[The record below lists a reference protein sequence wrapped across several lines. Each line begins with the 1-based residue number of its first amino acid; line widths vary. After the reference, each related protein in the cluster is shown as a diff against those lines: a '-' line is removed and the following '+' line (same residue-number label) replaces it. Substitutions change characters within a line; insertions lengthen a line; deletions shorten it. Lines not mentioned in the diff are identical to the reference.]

1 MSKNF
6 PERLRQLRRSR
17 QLSQQQL
24 AKMCRLSQSAISN
37 YENGTRKV
45 AREIF
50 ILARVLN
57 VSPLWLAEGQGPKE
71 PTLVKQQSEPQAS
84 AYETTY
90 WPFKWVQPEALHRL
104 SAGELAL
111 VENTLLALLQS
122 LEDSDSS
129 DSD

>member
-1 MSKNF
+1 MLLHYQRLSTPSFNRGVSKYF
-6 PERLRQLRRSR
+6 PARLRQLRRSR

-57 VSPLWLAEGQGPKE
+57 VSPLSLAEREGHRE
-71 PTLVKQQSEPQAS
+71 PTVDTEHSDPHAS
-84 AYETTY
+84 PY
-90 WPFKWVQPEALHRL
+90 
-104 SAGELAL
+104 
-111 VENTLLALLQS
+111 
-122 LEDSDSS
+122 DST
-129 DSD
+129 